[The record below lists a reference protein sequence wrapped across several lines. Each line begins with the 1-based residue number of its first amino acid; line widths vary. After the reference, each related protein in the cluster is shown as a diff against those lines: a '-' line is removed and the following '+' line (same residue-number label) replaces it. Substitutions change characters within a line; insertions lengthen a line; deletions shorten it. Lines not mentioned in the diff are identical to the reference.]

1 MYIYIHNYTYI
12 YTWTAW
18 CIIAGSASLSAGGY
32 TTKKRPFRFKGF
44 STTHP
49 VGNSTEIHMDFIWLV
64 VSTPLKNMKVNL
76 WKNKFM
82 FQTTNQLWFIQ
93 YVQGISY
100 ESHPPTAIWAHQ
112 EAETLQGLPKQFL
125 GVARWRD
132 KSWKKPRCLPID
144 SIDVLLDKYFAVL

>member
-1 MYIYIHNYTYI
+1 MNSLMYHSWVRKSVSWGIYHQ
-12 YTWTAW
+12 
-18 CIIAGSASLSAGGY
+18 
-32 TTKKRPFRFKGF
+32 KRPFRFKGF

-100 ESHPPTAIWAHQ
+100 ESHPPNSNLSSPGSGDSARSA
-112 EAETLQGLPKQFL
+112 EAVPGRGTVTRQVMEETKVF
-125 GVARWRD
+125 ANRFN
-132 KSWKKPRCLPID
+132 RC
-144 SIDVLLDKYFAVL
+144 SIRQVFRRTIT